1 MVDPDRAPDPAEDR
15 PLSPDPAP
23 APLPPVLSA
32 RERQLAADRPLYG
45 ILCLVGAGMVFSVFN
60 AIVKHLAQELPV
72 MEVAW
77 GRYIFHLVFALGY
90 AVIAARL
97 GHGPEVSPLS
107 WSQRI
112 GNSLRSRKPGLQFLR
127 SLLMLATT
135 LLFFLAVSYIDLA
148 TATAIAFVEPM
159 VITILSFLL
168 LKEFVGVRRWAAV
181 VVGFLGVLV
190 VIRPGFGMAHWAVLL
205 PVLSAS
211 MGASYNVLTRLVARH
226 DGNVAS
232 LFYAALVGCLVLSC
246 AMPFL
251 WQAPRW
257 DQWLLLA
264 ALGFSGGLAHTL
276 VIRAFSY
283 ASASIVAPFIYLQLL
298 WATAISFLWFDALPA
313 VTTWIGGAVI
323 IATGIYT
330 AHRERI
336 RAREKLLKMGLSP
349 KG

>member
-1 MVDPDRAPDPAEDR
+1 MANPVNDGPVNDRSASEDR
-15 PLSPDPAP
+15 PLSPDPVP
-23 APLPPVLSA
+23 IDPPLSA

-60 AIVKHLAQELPV
+60 AIVKHLSAQGMPV

-77 GRYIFHLVFALGY
+77 GRYVFHLLFALGY
-90 AVIAARL
+90 AAVAAKI
-97 GHGPEVSPLS
+97 GHASQQSPLS
-107 WSQRI
+107 WSLRWR
-112 GNSLRSRKPGLQFLR
+112 NSLRSRRPGLQFMR

-159 VITILSFLL
+159 AITILSFLI
-168 LKEFVGVRRWAAV
+168 LKETVGIRRWSAV
-181 VVGFLGVLV
+181 VVGFIGVLV

-211 MGASYNVLTRLVARH
+211 TGACYNVLTRIVARH
-226 DGNVAS
+226 DSNAAS
-232 LFYAALVGCLVLSC
+232 LFYSALVGCLGLSL
-246 AMPFL
+246 AMPFI
-251 WQAPRW
+251 WQAPSW

-264 ALGFSGGLAHTL
+264 ALGFTGGLAHTL
-276 VIRAFSY
+276 VIRAFSF

-298 WATAISFLWFDALPA
+298 WAIVIGFFWFGNWPVL
-313 VTTWIGGAVI
+313 TTWIGAAII
-323 IATGIYT
+323 IATGLYT
-330 AHRERI
+330 AHRERV
-336 RAREKLLKMGLSP
+336 RARQKALSP